1 MADNVN
7 HPAHYEAGP
16 FECVE
21 LTRLYP
27 FMGGN
32 AIKYVYRHRLKGRE
46 VEDLRKALWY
56 LDHAEPDELHPSYT
70 RRNVQA
76 FGAATPLL
84 MSSMEVAP
92 GCEAEAADMMAGAL
106 LDLAFPDNGA
116 TRLLRVLEGHVGAGP
131 RPRLGADPRQTRRGT
146 PHRTARIGLFGRR
159 AASARRLERVSGRHV
174 EAEGKGHGAV
184 RRRTSCRTTRLRYE
198 PIRPVGDGWSFRL
211 RVERLASDGEWEPVL
226 ARDYRVRTSDVMGNP
241 GGLVSF
247 EERTAREAGYRRA
260 DLPIVD
266 SPVFA

>member
-1 MADNVN
+1 MEGALDILADNVN

-56 LDHAEPDELHPSYT
+56 LDHATADELRPTYN

-84 MSSMEVAP
+84 MSSMEVVP
-92 GCEAEAADMMAGAL
+92 GREVEAADMTAGAL
-106 LDLAFPDNGA
+106 LDLALPNNGA
-116 TRLLRVLEGHVGAGP
+116 THLLRMLERADWQGMAPFWKGMWELARGHDSGSTRARRAVKRRIRLLESDYTPDEL
-131 RPRLGADPRQTRRGT
+131 RL
-146 PHRTARIGLFGRR
+146 L
-159 AASARRLERVSGRHV
+159 
-174 EAEGKGHGAV
+174 
-184 RRRTSCRTTRLRYE
+184 
-198 PIRPVGDGWSFRL
+198 DGWSAPEEAVWRL
-211 RVERLASDGEWEPVL
+211 R
-226 ARDYRVRTSDVMGNP
+226 ARGMMP
-241 GGLVSF
+241 
-247 EERTAREAGYRRA
+247 A
-260 DLPIVD
+260 
-266 SPVFA
+266 

>member
-1 MADNVN
+1 MEGALDILADNVN

-32 AIKYVYRHRLKGRE
+32 AIKYVYRHRLKGRG

-56 LDHAEPDELHPSYT
+56 LDHAEPDELRPSYT

-92 GCEAEAADMMAGAL
+92 GREAEAADMMAGAL

-116 TRLLRVLEGHVGAGP
+116 TRLLRVLEHVDWQGMAPFWKGMWELARGHDSG
-131 RPRLGADPRQTRRGT
+131 LTRAR
-146 PHRTARIGLFGRR
+146 RAVERRIGL
-159 AASARRLERVSGRHV
+159 LESDYSDD
-174 EAEGKGHGAV
+174 ELK
-184 RRRTSCRTTRLRYE
+184 LL
-198 PIRPVGDGWSFRL
+198 DGWSAPPAAMWRL
-211 RVERLASDGEWEPVL
+211 R
-226 ARDYRVRTSDVMGNP
+226 ARGME
-241 GGLVSF
+241 L
-247 EERTAREAGYRRA
+247 
-260 DLPIVD
+260 
-266 SPVFA
+266 